1 MGISILES
9 NRRRMMKIAI
19 LVCLASLV
27 AAEASASAEADADAY
42 YQPYNQFSY
51 NQGYNNWNQG
61 YNNYNQGYNNK
72 NNRFNSQRNI
82 NNMNFHHTMQKLNG
96 FNNMFSS
103 NCGKRS
109 ADAEADADAYY
120 QPYDQFSYNQGY
132 NNWNQGYN
140 NYNQG
145 YNNFNQG
152 YNNYNNMGS
161 NRFNSQK

>member
-51 NQGYNNWNQG
+51 NQGYSNWNQG

-82 NNMNFHHTMQKLNG
+82 NNMNFQHTMQKLNG
-96 FNNMFSS
+96 FNNMFRS
-103 NCGKRS
+103 NYGKRS
-109 ADAEADADAYY
+109 ADAEADVDAYY
-120 QPYDQFSYNQGY
+120 QPYNQFSYNQGY

-140 NYNQG
+140 NYI
-145 YNNFNQG
+145 
-152 YNNYNNMGS
+152 
-161 NRFNSQK
+161 